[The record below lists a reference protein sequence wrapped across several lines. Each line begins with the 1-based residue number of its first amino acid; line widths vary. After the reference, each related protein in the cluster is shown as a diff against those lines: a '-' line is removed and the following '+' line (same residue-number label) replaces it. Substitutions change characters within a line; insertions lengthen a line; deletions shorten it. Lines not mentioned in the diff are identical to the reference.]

1 MAYNETTTKEIA
13 MDNDK
18 IIPDA
23 SSLTKM
29 DMIRAALG
37 WTVIAAIGVVCYKA
51 GKKAGV
57 EQTTEQ

>member
-1 MAYNETTTKEIA
+1 